1 MNKIPIKLKIVAFYT
16 AITIIIIG
24 FCVNLMQQT
33 QKNKINDIVN
43 TRMVS
48 SMSVMEDKIITRFED
63 MMLNNVYKKNIAPQK
78 LRYYERGVH
87 YLLFDDKNNI
97 ISNSLPFDAEI
108 SSACENE
115 IFRCEIINNEKYYI
129 YDKKITL
136 SNDDIFWLKGVF
148 PAANEIY
155 AFEIS
160 SKYNMYLAILAILFS
175 SIGGYIILSRLLT
188 PINKIATTAKSIAQ
202 SKDLKKRINIGNRI
216 DEIGELANT
225 FDEMLE
231 KIDNAM
237 ENEKQ
242 FTSDVS
248 HELRTPI
255 TVMLSE
261 CEFLKE
267 CEKTAPEYDESLQM
281 IERQAKKMNT
291 LVSELLSIS
300 RMDKQTLKL
309 QFENT
314 DLSELLSFICDEQE
328 KIQNEN
334 IKLERNIQDEIYANV
349 DRVLISR
356 LFVNLISNAYKYN
369 KKVGKVIVSLCEKNG
384 KIIFSVTDTGI
395 GISPEDLPKIWERF
409 YQVDKSRSY
418 AENGSCG
425 LGLSMVKWIANTHNG
440 TVSAKSK
447 VGIGST
453 FSFEINTNF

>member
-1 MNKIPIKLKIVAFYT
+1 
-16 AITIIIIG
+16 
-24 FCVNLMQQT
+24 
-33 QKNKINDIVN
+33 
-43 TRMVS
+43 
-48 SMSVMEDKIITRFED
+48 
-63 MMLNNVYKKNIAPQK
+63 
-78 LRYYERGVH
+78 
-87 YLLFDDKNNI
+87 
-97 ISNSLPFDAEI
+97 
-108 SSACENE
+108 
-115 IFRCEIINNEKYYI
+115 
-129 YDKKITL
+129 
-136 SNDDIFWLKGVF
+136 
-148 PAANEIY
+148 
-155 AFEIS
+155 
-160 SKYNMYLAILAILFS
+160 MYLAILVILFS

-334 IKLERNIQDEIYANV
+334 IKLERNTQDEIYANV

-425 LGLSMVKWIANTHNG
+425 LGLSMVKWIANAHNG
-440 TVSAKSK
+440 TVSVKSEL
-447 VGIGST
+447 GIGST
-453 FSFEINTNF
+453 FCFEINL